1 MKTTYLLF
9 KFKVHGENMAK
20 VTQKKTK
27 SAEASAPAKPVT
39 KPAKKAK
46 TENATPVKGV
56 QKKPVKKTENATPA
70 KVIQKKPVKK
80 TKSVT
85 LALVKREQKKVAK
98 QTEAIK
104 KKIDVSLTMSLSI
117 YF

>member
-1 MKTTYLLF
+1 
-9 KFKVHGENMAK
+9 MAK